1 MLVAIEPWSAYSNSS
16 AKGLS
21 LKPIQGHVR
30 HSGFNSDGFEDSFTK
45 LGSIEIKRD
54 RFFANGSSPGT
65 NDLFSWHIKGKGSE
79 LFIQSNGEQFHWQSG
94 SNEGS
99 YELHNSKQE
108 LMMEGLRAVSYTSE
122 GKKVL
127 PLNLKKGDQVL
138 VLQGQAKLEG
148 HSLDEERSLVIQ
160 SSGDLKLRLS
170 TRTCIL
176 VVSSS

>member
-1 MLVAIEPWSAYSNSS
+1 MLVAIEPWSAFSSSS

-21 LKPIQGHVR
+21 LKPIEGHVR

-45 LGSIEIKRD
+45 LVSIEIKRD
-54 RFFANGSSPGT
+54 RFFANGSSPGI
-65 NDLFSWHIKGKGSE
+65 NDLFSWHLKGKGSE
-79 LFIQSNGEQFHWQSG
+79 LFIQSNGEQFHWQSR

-99 YELHNSKQE
+99 YELDNSKQE
-108 LMMEGLRAVSYTSE
+108 LLLDGLEAVSYATVE
-122 GKKVL
+122 KRVL

-138 VLQGQAKLEG
+138 VLQGHARLEG
-148 HSLDEERSLVIQ
+148 HLLDEERSLVIQ

-170 TRTCIL
+170 QRTCIL